1 MGKNI
6 KVILKNGIELTR
18 EHAMVVEGKKTSIY
32 QVNETEQPENLLA
45 IIDPHHIKALY
56 AEE

>member
-18 EHAMVVEGKKTSIY
+18 EHAMVVEGKKTWIY
-32 QVNETEQPENLLA
+32 QVYETEQPENLLA